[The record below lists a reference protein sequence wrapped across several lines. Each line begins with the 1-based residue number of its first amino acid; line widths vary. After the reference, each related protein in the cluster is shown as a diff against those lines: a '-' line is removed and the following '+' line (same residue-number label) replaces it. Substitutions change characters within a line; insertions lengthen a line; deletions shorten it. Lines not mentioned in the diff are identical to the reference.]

1 MGEALTSPRDNTV
14 SEIDKD
20 SAEFKAAVAEA
31 IADEVKGL
39 KAKNDELIA
48 KNKKLQAGATIS
60 PEDLAAVESE
70 RDQFKQQATEATKSA
85 KKAADAADAAT
96 KRAEAAEA
104 SRTKLIA
111 DSALAEALAKA
122 GVTGPAYQKA
132 AKALLGPQV
141 QVIAEGDSHIAKLGD
156 KALSDAI
163 TEWAG
168 SDEGKHFVTAPDMSG
183 SGSQGERGKPT
194 ETKGDSGGDKAAR
207 LARANELLA
216 ANSN

>member
-14 SEIDKD
+14 EIDLNSQEVKD
-20 SAEFKAAVAEA
+20 AIAAAVAEQT
-31 IADEVKGL
+31 EGL
-39 KAKNDELIA
+39 KAKNTELLA
-48 KNKKLQAGATIS
+48 KLNKAKSGQQIDPAELQAA
-60 PEDLAAVESE
+60 EEA
-70 RDQFKQQATEATKSA
+70 RDQFKAQLAEATKSA

-168 SDEGKHFVTAPDMSG
+168 SDEGKHFVTAPDTSG
-183 SGSQGERGKPT
+183 SGSQGGRGTPT
-194 ETKGDSGGDKAAR
+194 EPRGDSGGDKAAR